1 MERMMIKKESRIKNL
16 VKKYGQLVIGL
27 VVGYLICILVGAG
40 TAQAGGLKVFEA
52 GIRGES
58 DFTDIK
64 GTSTSEME
72 MYSFGELDF
81 EYILLDYALSSGLEG
96 GEYNKTLEGSVGV
109 YGRLY
114 TVKGGALEV
123 LAGVEQPVFMDSSE
137 TSFSDVR
144 VWKLRVR
151 KPY

>member
-1 MERMMIKKESRIKNL
+1 MSKLIKSEGRIKSL
-16 VKKYGQLVIGL
+16 VKKYSKIVIAL
-27 VVGYLICILVGAG
+27 VVGVLIGLFLCAG
-40 TAQAGGLKVFEA
+40 KAEAGGLKVFEV
-52 GIRGES
+52 GVRGES
-58 DFTDIK
+58 DFTDIQ

-81 EYILLDYALSSGLEG
+81 DFGILDYSLSTGLEG
-96 GEYNKTLEGSVGV
+96 GEYNKTLEGSVGA

-114 TVKGGALEV
+114 TVKGGALEF
-123 LAGVEQPVFMDSSE
+123 LAGIEQPVFIDSSE